1 MLKVLICNTVVCEF
15 KCVFSHCLLAVVP
28 NEPSVMDDKHLKMK
42 NVSQVEKLVKNEIGF
57 T

>member
-42 NVSQVEKLVKNEIGF
+42 NVSQVEKVVEK
-57 T
+57 